1 MSNVALTWAWKCHV
15 GNAPAKAVL
24 VYLADRAG
32 EDGSAAY
39 PKIDTIMRVTEL
51 KESTVRKA
59 LKLLQER
66 GFIRRG
72 DQRYARLGR
81 NGRDRLPQYC
91 QVVWDLNV
99 LEDPSTFDWYEDTH
113 RNETDPR
120 SLAKTVDPKAREVPV
135 NEETKGLAV
144 ENVGNKPISSPVPHT
159 VLENPAPVDAP
170 DLYEVQSQPCTTYSG
185 SPVPH
190 TVLPYKETTQQVNPP
205 SELFPSAPT
214 GHLPASG
221 ATAPKRDDE
230 TQGGSLFAKLAG
242 VESGTFDRLL
252 GILAEARS
260 RMGLTTP
267 APGKADRASLS
278 ELLRRLDKA
287 GEPDPT
293 AVLAETI
300 RFATSGTWWPKRI
313 RTYRQ
318 LAAHW
323 DELRDDMTLETRRD
337 VGATPIGGTTTAE
350 GPHVHTAGCEHT
362 RHVINSNQAIAID
375 PLQRRR
381 LKHAARV
388 ADELNK
394 HADDDPDRAGY
405 FATLAL
411 LDLLRDERAQA
422 QAQEH
427 EYQAERERR
436 AQESRRKR
444 EDMLKAN
451 GGSMFIGHRK
461 ETE

>member
-113 RNETDPR
+113 RKETDPR

-144 ENVGNKPISSPVPHT
+144 ENVGKKPISSPVPHT
-159 VLENPAPVDAP
+159 VLENPAPADAP
-170 DLYEVQSQPCTTYSG
+170 DLYEVQSQPCTTYSA

-205 SELFPSAPT
+205 SEPSPSAPT

-221 ATAPKRDDE
+221 ATAPKRDEE
-230 TQGGSLFAKLAG
+230 TQGGNLFAKPSG
-242 VESGTFDRLL
+242 VEPGTFDRLL
-252 GILAEARS
+252 ALLAEARS
-260 RMGLTTP
+260 RTGLTTP
-267 APGKADRASLS
+267 TPGKADQASLS
-278 ELLRRLDKA
+278 ELLRRLGKA
-287 GEPDPT
+287 GEPDPP

-313 RTYRQ
+313 RTFRQ

-337 VGATPIGGTTTAE
+337 ADATPIGGTTTAE

-362 RHVINSNQAIAID
+362 RRVIDSEDARSIQPVQRQREEFAGRIA
-375 PLQRRR
+375 
-381 LKHAARV
+381 A
-388 ADELNK
+388 ELNK
-394 HADDDPDRAGY
+394 RGDEPGGEY
-405 FATLAL
+405 FAAL
-411 LDLLRDERAQA
+411 LLRTLLTGQQAKFHAQA
-422 QAQEH
+422 AEDAKQRDRQRADARRELEQA
-427 EYQAERERR
+427 R
-436 AQESRRKR
+436 
-444 EDMLKAN
+444 KAN
-451 GGSMFIGHRK
+451 GGSMFAGHK
-461 ETE
+461 PQGGM